1 MDGFVGRK
9 DLIPRE
15 RLSELTRR
23 SNGRGALQTASHFGA
38 IMATGYA
45 LHTTLGSLWA
55 IPWFVLHGILI
66 NYLFAAQH
74 EFNHYTVFET
84 RWLND
89 VFNRVTGFLLLYPRS
104 QERWFHYQHHR
115 HTQDWDND
123 AELLAREGP
132 YRLAPYLIYLLGISY
147 WWNRVRRMFRDASG
161 NVVGNYYTAPQR
173 AHIIAEAR
181 WHLGLYGICIL
192 ASMLLES
199 AAMVT
204 LWLAPMLVTK
214 VFHQIQNI
222 TEHTGLI
229 HANDTCI
236 NTRTIRTTRFMRWL
250 AWNMQYHTAHHTYP
264 AVPFHQLP
272 KLHAEM
278 VEALGFEPPTVGYI
292 EFQIR
297 FIRALIRGPEPY
309 EGIDEVAAVPS
320 EQRTNT

>member
-1 MDGFVGRK
+1 MGHPLVCA
-9 DLIPRE
+9 
-15 RLSELTRR
+15 TRC
-23 SNGRGALQTASHFGA
+23 
-38 IMATGYA
+38 
-45 LHTTLGSLWA
+45 
-55 IPWFVLHGILI
+55 LI

-181 WHLGLYGICIL
+181 WHLGLYSIGIL

-222 TEHTGLI
+222 TSTLASH
-229 HANDTCI
+229 
-236 NTRTIRTTRFMRWL
+236 TRTIRVSTR
-250 AWNMQYHTAHHTYP
+250 
-264 AVPFHQLP
+264 VPFAQRDSCDGLP
-272 KLHAEM
+272 
-278 VEALGFEPPTVGYI
+278 GTCSTTPPTTPTRPCRSPVAEAARGDGGGIGFRTTNGRVLSFRFGSFVRSCVALNPMRASMRSRRCQTNSERTPRQKTKRDTLMANGLRVAIITGSGSGIGRAALWLWLMMVG
-292 EFQIR
+292 
-297 FIRALIRGPEPY
+297 A
-309 EGIDEVAAVPS
+309 
-320 EQRTNT
+320 